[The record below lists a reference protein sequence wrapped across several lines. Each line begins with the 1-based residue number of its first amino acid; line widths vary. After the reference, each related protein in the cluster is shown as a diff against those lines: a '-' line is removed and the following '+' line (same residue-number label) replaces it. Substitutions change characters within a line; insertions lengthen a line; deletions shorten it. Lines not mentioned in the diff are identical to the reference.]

1 MKREFDES
9 FYFGGYRIGNP
20 VQDAGA
26 KADEESDS
34 IEEEAGGSTVI
45 EIDEAIENLFNS
57 RNNSPYG
64 YLMILVKD
72 KFYLYYIYEEES

>member
-1 MKREFDES
+1 
-9 FYFGGYRIGNP
+9 
-20 VQDAGA
+20 
-26 KADEESDS
+26 
-34 IEEEAGGSTVI
+34 VI